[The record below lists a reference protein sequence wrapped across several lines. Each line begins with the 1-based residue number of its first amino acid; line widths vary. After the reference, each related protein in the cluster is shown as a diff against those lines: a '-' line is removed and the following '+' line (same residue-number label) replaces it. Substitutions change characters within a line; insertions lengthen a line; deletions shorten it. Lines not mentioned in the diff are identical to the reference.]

1 MKLLGR
7 VLIGLLA
14 LSIITRIIAGPCF
27 GFNLISMVGFICLL
41 YHLLFGFIIYYP
53 GSTFFTIEENQA
65 KSIIGYRVLAIFKGV
80 LVAVIIYTY
89 SGIFSLNP
97 YSFGMT
103 AFIVPLTLIYLLLEL
118 VLSKFQ
124 RIKLIL
130 KRNLLAIVAAL
141 ALWFTPHE
149 SFINLNYQAAELRDA
164 YEQWLKNP
172 ENEELYYKRI
182 QLEKELYDCE

>member
-1 MKLLGR
+1 MESEEERSKTHPMKLLGR
-7 VLIGLLA
+7 VFIGLLA
-14 LSIITRIIAGPCF
+14 LTIITRIIAGPCF

-41 YHLLFGFIIYYP
+41 YHLFFGIIIYYP

-65 KSIIGYRVLAIFKGV
+65 KSKIGYRVLAIFKGV

-118 VLSKFQ
+118 VLSKLSGDKVDFKTEFIGNSCGFGSLAYAP
-124 RIKLIL
+124 RKLHKPQL
-130 KRNLLAIVAAL
+130 SSCGVA
-141 ALWFTPHE
+141 
-149 SFINLNYQAAELRDA
+149 
-164 YEQWLKNP
+164 
-172 ENEELYYKRI
+172 
-182 QLEKELYDCE
+182 